1 MPIVKN
7 GVNTI
12 LWCFCD
18 NLYKLAILMCV
29 DPLRGT
35 CINFKLGLSL
45 RQNSEIIEGAI
56 VMGIQSLSTTA
67 QENPHVLVVDDE
79 GAIRYSVSKTLQR
92 AGYRVSEAASA
103 EDALELVDTQDFDV
117 VLTDIR
123 MPGIDGVE
131 LLRLIKEKAPDSS
144 VILMTGYASL
154 GTAIEALRL
163 GAHDYLIKP
172 SSSHDIKHSVS
183 EAIKRSHNLRRRRDL
198 LKVIQNNLS
207 ELQTSQIQSEQAIA
221 DLSRVSSDSAPTI
234 PPPPIEPVSSMQLG
248 MLTVYPGRYQISVH
262 DQPIDLTP
270 TEFDLLLYLAAHQ
283 GRVVSCHELVREV
296 RGYTVGEAE
305 AREVIRPHVSNLRRK
320 LKGAGLNEDLIV
332 NVRGIGYRLSEQPQ

>member
-1 MPIVKN
+1 MDMDSPPVDIN
-7 GVNTI
+7 G
-12 LWCFCD
+12 
-18 NLYKLAILMCV
+18 
-29 DPLRGT
+29 
-35 CINFKLGLSL
+35 
-45 RQNSEIIEGAI
+45 E
-56 VMGIQSLSTTA
+56 TA
-67 QENPHVLVVDDE
+67 HILVVDDE

-92 AGYRVSEAASA
+92 VGYRVSEAASGEEA
-103 EDALELVDTQDFDV
+103 LDMIDAQEYSV

-131 LLRLIKEKAPDSS
+131 LLRQIKDRTPDAS

-172 SSSHDIKHSVS
+172 SSSQDIKSSVQEGIS
-183 EAIKRSHNLRRRRDL
+183 RANSLKRRRDL
-198 LKVIQNNLS
+198 LHVIQSNLS
-207 ELQTSQIQSEQAIA
+207 ELQSQQIESEQAA
-221 DLSRVSSDSAPTI
+221 SVSSSYSQNGQDKPMDSIPT
-234 PPPPIEPVSSMQLG
+234 PEPVSSMQLG
-248 MLTVYPGRYQISVH
+248 VLTVYPGRYQISVH
-262 DQPIDLTP
+262 DKPIDLTP

-320 LKGAGLNEDLIV
+320 LKNAGLQNDLIV
-332 NVRGIGYRLSEQPQ
+332 NVRGIGYRLSERAQ